1 MGWRQR
7 FEDRPLIMGVL
18 NITPDSFYDG
28 GRFYSS
34 GTAIEHALRL
44 AEEGADIIDVGGE
57 STRPSADATS
67 VEEELGRVIPVIK
80 GIRTRSNVFISIDTY
95 KARVAQEA
103 VDAGAD
109 MINDISGLSFD
120 PKIGEV
126 AAESKV
132 PIVIMHIKGTPKEM
146 QVSPRYDDV
155 IGEIRGFF
163 AERIVFA
170 KQCGIGEENIILDPG
185 IGFGKRLDD
194 NLMIIKELRRFKN
207 LGKPILIGTSMKA
220 FIGKLAGS
228 PDPEER
234 VEGTLASVALS
245 LWNGA
250 DIVRVHDV
258 KKARRVAT
266 LVHAVMTA

>member
-28 GRFYSS
+28 GRYY
-34 GTAIEHALRL
+34 APDAAVEHALRL

-57 STRPSADATS
+57 STRPSAEATS

-120 PKIGEV
+120 NKIGEV

-132 PIVIMHIKGTPKEM
+132 PVVIMHIKGTPKEM
-146 QVSPRYDDV
+146 QVNPQYDDV
-155 IGEIRGFF
+155 IG
-163 AERIVFA
+163 
-170 KQCGIGEENIILDPG
+170 
-185 IGFGKRLDD
+185 
-194 NLMIIKELRRFKN
+194 
-207 LGKPILIGTSMKA
+207 
-220 FIGKLAGS
+220 
-228 PDPEER
+228 
-234 VEGTLASVALS
+234 
-245 LWNGA
+245 
-250 DIVRVHDV
+250 
-258 KKARRVAT
+258 
-266 LVHAVMTA
+266 